1 MRCVLSCFRSVW
13 LCDSV
18 GCSHGSSDGLL
29 LARTLERVAMAS
41 SRGALQL
48 RDSTPVSYVSCT
60 CRWILY
66 HQRHLWIRV
75 PSDITCHLPILQKY
89 WFLHYQICDWVSDKW
104 MMIRW
109 LEMTDHTY
117 SPIRSTVV
125 TVWVDVGR
133 SSRREP
139 PGNLPGSGGHSD
151 PVPYPCLGNPTDRG
165 AWWATVHGLAESDTT
180 QWLSTQRGSK
190 SYSQGRNGVKGRQT
204 SALVSITFCCSIT
217 ISE

>member
-1 MRCVLSCFRSVW
+1 MGFSWQEHWRESPWPPPGERS
-13 LCDSV
+13 
-18 GCSHGSSDGLL
+18 SSGTQLRSLMSPAHAGEFFTTSATYELGFPAIL
-29 LARTLERVAMAS
+29 LAICLFYKS
-41 SRGALQL
+41 IG
-48 RDSTPVSYVSCT
+48 SCIT
-60 CRWILY
+60 KSVTESL
-66 HQRHLWIRV
+66 IR
-75 PSDITCHLPILQKY
+75 
-89 WFLHYQICDWVSDKW
+89 W